1 MGVLCSDSLPAVHI
15 ASNGLKWTILR
26 TTYLGKE
33 IITKKNLKKKKTKNK
48 INECIFVLK
57 YITVQK
63 KKKQNKRKL
72 MKTIGSSK
80 SSYFL

>member
-33 IITKKNLKKKKTKNK
+33 IITKKNL

-63 KKKQNKRKL
+63 KKKNR
-72 MKTIGSSK
+72 TRES
-80 SSYFL
+80 

>member
-33 IITKKNLKKKKTKNK
+33 IITKKNL

-63 KKKQNKRKL
+63 KKKTEQEKVDENHR
-72 MKTIGSSK
+72 
-80 SSYFL
+80 

>member
-33 IITKKNLKKKKTKNK
+33 IITKKNL

-63 KKKQNKRKL
+63 KKKNQNKRKL

>member
-33 IITKKNLKKKKTKNK
+33 IITKKNL

-57 YITVQK
+57 YITVQKK

>member
-33 IITKKNLKKKKTKNK
+33 IITKKKILKKK

-63 KKKQNKRKL
+63 KKNR
-72 MKTIGSSK
+72 TRES
-80 SSYFL
+80 

>member
-33 IITKKNLKKKKTKNK
+33 IITKKNL